1 MKSEFYYIMQGFRTK
16 KHYGK
21 ADTRQLLSQQMAFK
35 FPSLPADNP
44 NSTIPDI
51 YPEPMKVMKIR
62 RA

>member
-1 MKSEFYYIMQGFRTK
+1 MKGYRTN

-21 ADTRQLLSQQMAFK
+21 ADSKQLLSQQMAFK

-51 YPEPMKVMKIR
+51 YPEPMQVLKVR
-62 RA
+62 RV